1 MQEQTISPR
10 SSAPVKTQLADGTIV
25 YIQAHSFGGEQ
36 KVSGKLPSFEEVT
49 HAISG
54 IAKPLVEMLEDI
66 HPRKATLEFGVEVAV
81 EAGQLTALLVKGSAD
96 ATLTITLEWG
106 GA

>member
-1 MQEQTISPR
+1 MCCSRQAPQGDVGSCGISMLFAYEGVKFMQEQTISPR

-54 IAKPLVEMLEDI
+54 IAKPLVKMLEDI
-66 HPRKATLEFGVEVAV
+66 QPRKATLEFGVEV
-81 EAGQLTALLVKGSAD
+81 
-96 ATLTITLEWG
+96 
-106 GA
+106 